1 MDGWGIVIMDVKE
14 AVQAGY
20 SQRATAKSAVM
31 GLEAVTVCRAG
42 GIDRSLLENVPQEV
56 IDHDY
61 GCGNPTRF
69 ARMGDVVL
77 DLGSGSGKICYALA
91 QVVGKTGAVIGIDMN
106 PDMLELARRNQGVFT
121 RATGLSNLTF
131 ARAHIQDLALDL
143 EAADV
148 ALAGRTIGS
157 FADFEALEKDLCNI
171 RVQKPL
177 IADESV
183 DLVVSNCVINLVE
196 TGQKDRVWTE
206 IFRILKP
213 GGRIALSDNVSS
225 KPIPARLRNDPDLWV
240 GCYAGVYEEQ
250 AFYRALV
257 RAGFVGLTIENR
269 MSVPDKT
276 VDDIEFRSVTVTA
289 HKPASV
295 ACGEADRA
303 VLYRG
308 PFQRVELEGG
318 QTFQRGQPTPVNAT
332 TAALLSLDP
341 LVAAFE
347 TVNGLSS
354 TPDDGGQSGCCS

>member
-1 MDGWGIVIMDVKE
+1 MDVKE

-20 SQRATAKSAVM
+20 SQRATAKQAVM

-61 GCGNPTRF
+61 GCGNPIGY
-69 ARMGDVVL
+69 ARIGDVVL

-91 QVVGKTGAVIGIDMN
+91 QVVGQTGAVIGVDMN
-106 PDMLELARRNQGVFT
+106 PDMLALARRNQDEFA
-121 RATGLSNLTF
+121 RSTGLSNLTF

-143 EAADV
+143 DAADA
-148 ALAGRTIGS
+148 ALAGRTIES
-157 FADFEALEKDLCNI
+157 FADFEALEKDL
-171 RVQKPL
+171 RDVRMQKPL

-196 TGQKDRVWTE
+196 TSQKDRVWTE

-213 GGRIALSDNVSS
+213 GGRVALSDNVSS
-225 KPIPARLRNDPDLWV
+225 RPIPAALKNDPDLWV

-250 AFYRALV
+250 AFYHALLE
-257 RAGFVGLTIENR
+257 AGFVGLMIENR

-276 VDDIEFRSVTVTA
+276 VDGIEFRSVTVTA

-295 ACGEADRA
+295 VCGATDCA

-308 PFQRVELEGG
+308 PFHRVELDGG
-318 QTFQRGQPTPVNAT
+318 QAFERGQPTPVSAK
-332 TAALLSLDP
+332 TAALLSLGP
-341 LVAAFE
+341 LDAAFE
-347 TVNGLSS
+347 IVNALSGA
-354 TPDDGGQSGCCS
+354 PDDGGQSGCCS